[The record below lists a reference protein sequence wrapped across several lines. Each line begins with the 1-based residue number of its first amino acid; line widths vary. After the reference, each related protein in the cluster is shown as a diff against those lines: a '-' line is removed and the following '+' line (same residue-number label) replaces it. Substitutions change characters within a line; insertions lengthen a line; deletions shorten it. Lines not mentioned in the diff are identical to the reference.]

1 MLRST
6 LLALLCRTWCVR
18 RCRLSAGFIST
29 HLVCAVLGTSMPQL
43 VSSLYSPHLLRVHV
57 QPERD
62 MWAFDAVTLRYVLSC
77 NLVRTFCHTSL
88 WAVDTVTLR
97 YVLRCSLV
105 RAFYHDDTVDLIYG
119 RNTCFQVSPRERNFA
134 ILDPTVNEK
143 CERTNRPLDQ
153 WWFVELI
160 DADAVSCAVH
170 VLGLE
175 PYRYLS
181 SGR

>member
-1 MLRST
+1 MLIIFAALTPCARSAT
-6 LLALLCRTWCVR
+6 RGFVGVRCLTFTICTKLLGA
-18 RCRLSAGFIST
+18 SF
-29 HLVCAVLGTSMPQL
+29 
-43 VSSLYSPHLLRVHV
+43 
-57 QPERD
+57 
-62 MWAFDAVTLRYVLSC
+62 
-77 NLVRTFCHTSL
+77 
-88 WAVDTVTLR
+88 
-97 YVLRCSLV
+97 
-105 RAFYHDDTVDLIYG
+105 DDTVDLVYG